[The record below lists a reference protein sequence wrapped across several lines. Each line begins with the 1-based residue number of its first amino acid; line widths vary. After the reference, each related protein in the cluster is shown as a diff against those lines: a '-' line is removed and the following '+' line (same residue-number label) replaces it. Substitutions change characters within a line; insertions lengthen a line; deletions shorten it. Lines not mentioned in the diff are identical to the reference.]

1 MAAAATP
8 AAPVRTLAVVTGA
21 SAGIG
26 AALARLLSAR
36 GRPVLAVARR
46 HDRLRAVADAAR
58 AAGGAPVT
66 TLALDVADRNAPGC
80 LVDAARRLG
89 GAAWLV
95 NNAGF
100 GMYGAFE
107 RADPAR
113 TAEMIRLNCEALVAI
128 THAFLPDLRAAGG
141 GRILN
146 VASAAA
152 FQPTPYMAV
161 YGATK
166 AFVLSFSEALAEEL
180 RGDHITVGAFCPG
193 PVTTEFGE
201 VAGTSARFRR
211 VPSVLD
217 AERAAA
223 EALAQLEAGEVVRVP
238 TTLYGLA
245 TRAVSL
251 LPRALVRRLAGR
263 VQRGR
268 A

>member
-1 MAAAATP
+1 MAGP
-8 AAPVRTLAVVTGA
+8 ANAQRSLAVVTGA

-26 AALARLLSAR
+26 AALARLLSAK

-46 HDRLRAVADAAR
+46 DDRLRALAEQVR
-58 AAGGAPVT
+58 AKGGAPVT
-66 TLALDVADRNAPGC
+66 TLALDVTARDAPAC
-80 LVDAARRLG
+80 LVEAARALG

-100 GMYGAFE
+100 GMYGAFQ
-107 RADPAR
+107 RADAR
-113 TAEMIRLNCEALVAI
+113 RVAEMIRLNCESLVAI

-146 VASAAA
+146 VASVAG

-180 RGDHITVGAFCPG
+180 RGDGIRVGAFCPG
-193 PVTTEFGE
+193 PVATEFGQ
-201 VAGTSARFRR
+201 VAGTRDRFAR
-211 VPSVLD
+211 VPARLTAD
-217 AERAAA
+217 GAAA

-238 TTLYGLA
+238 TALYGFT
-245 TRAVSL
+245 TRAVSF
-251 LPRALVRRLAGR
+251 LPRAVVRRLAGR
-263 VQRGR
+263 VQRER
-268 A
+268 P

>member
-1 MAAAATP
+1 MI
-8 AAPVRTLAVVTGA
+8 APDCTLAVVTGA

-46 HDRLRAVADAAR
+46 EERLEELAETTRAD
-58 AAGGAPVT
+58 GGAKVT
-66 TLALDVADRNAPGC
+66 PLAIDVADRRAPERI
-80 LVDAARRLG
+80 VEAARELG

-107 RADPAR
+107 RARPSR
-113 TAEMIRLNCEALVAI
+113 VAEMIRLNCEALVTL
-128 THAFLPDLRAAGG
+128 THAFLPELRAAGG

-146 VASAAA
+146 VASVAG

-166 AFVLSFSEALAEEL
+166 AFVLSFSEALHEEL
-180 RGDHITVGAFCPG
+180 RGSGITVGAFCPG
-193 PVTTEFGE
+193 PVATEFGT
-201 VAGTSARFRR
+201 VAGVGTRFER
-211 VPSVLD
+211 VPSSLT
-217 AERAAA
+217 AEAAAA
-223 EALAQLEAGEVVRVP
+223 EALAQLQAGEVVRVP
-238 TTLYGLA
+238 TALYGLT

-251 LPRALVRRLAGR
+251 LPRALVRRIAGR
-263 VQRGR
+263 VQRER
-268 A
+268 S